1 MTGSSRSN
9 LRTRGSLAASTW
21 TALILV
27 VTSLIGLKV
36 VNPSDL
42 KLLGGGSALI
52 LFSLIAL
59 AVFQQLSYAIRSRDR
74 LLTGAIWIV
83 TVVSA
88 VKTACLLLIT
98 GFDFDVFHFLSW
110 AIRIADVG
118 PGRYYQPGHL
128 LAYTPGYLYV
138 LWIPGALSRALGEGG
153 RILVRMPPV
162 FADAVLALV
171 VLAFVRRSSQRGFAL
186 AAMLMVALNPAL
198 VFDTVVWGQ
207 NDSVFALA
215 AWLSAVTILAR
226 KSDLAWGLAAISIL
240 IDPLGLILLSV
251 LALWMLAV
259 GDRALLWRSLG
270 VALAILLIGLV
281 PFQLGHPLNW
291 ILDSS
296 LSSMAAYRRE
306 TVVYAF
312 NFATLFGGLKPT
324 GAGTLAGI
332 PYFPVEVISLTSTF
346 GFAAFYVYHLRSASA
361 FFYSVFLMTFGYFL
375 FAQWMYPHYLFL
387 SIVVAVPLALESA
400 EMMLVFSIL
409 TLTCL
414 FNLAYVVHVL
424 AGGQQLGVR
433 DELSMICAML
443 NVLAFIA
450 AVHFA
455 VKSARTGSVRVDS
468 LIPKDPKGAKDGVD
482 VVWWS
487 VVGWK
492 KQRRATMP
500 KSHARDGIT
509 GGKFPSRC
517 ARDAVRSS

>member
-1 MTGSSRSN
+1 M
-9 LRTRGSLAASTW
+9 LVLVAA
-21 TALILV
+21 L
-27 VTSLIGLKV
+27 LIGLKV
-36 VNPSDL
+36 VNASDL
-42 KLLGGGSALI
+42 KLLGVGSALI
-52 LFSLIAL
+52 LFSLLAL
-59 AVFQQLSYAIRSRDR
+59 AVSQQLSYAIRSRDR
-74 LLTGAIWIV
+74 FLTGAIWIV
-83 TVVSA
+83 TVVLA
-88 VKTACLLLIT
+88 VKTACLLLIR

-118 PGRYYQPGHL
+118 PGHYYQPGHL

-153 RILVRMPPV
+153 RILIRMPPV

-171 VLAFVRRSSQRGFAL
+171 VLTFVQRSRQRASAL

-226 KSDLAWGLAAISIL
+226 KNELAWALAAISIL
-240 IDPLGLILLSV
+240 IDPLGLILLPV

-259 GDRALLWRSLG
+259 GDGALLWRSLG
-270 VALAILLIGLV
+270 VALAVFLIGLV
-281 PFQLGHPLNW
+281 PFQFGHQWNG

-324 GAGTLAGI
+324 GAGILAGVS
-332 PYFPVEVISLTSTF
+332 YFSVEVISLTSTF
-346 GFAAFYVYHLRSASA
+346 GFAGFYVYHLRSASA

-375 FAQWMYPHYLFL
+375 FAQWMYPHCLFV
-387 SIVVAVPLALESA
+387 SIVAAVPLALESA
-400 EMMLVFSIL
+400 EMMLVFSIV

-414 FNLAYVVHVL
+414 FNLAYVFHTL

-450 AVHFA
+450 AVHFG
-455 VKSARTGSVRVDS
+455 VKSARIGSVR
-468 LIPKDPKGAKDGVD
+468 
-482 VVWWS
+482 
-487 VVGWK
+487 
-492 KQRRATMP
+492 
-500 KSHARDGIT
+500 RDRVIT
-509 GGKFPSRC
+509 NGLMGLKLP
-517 ARDAVRSS
+517 RSSL